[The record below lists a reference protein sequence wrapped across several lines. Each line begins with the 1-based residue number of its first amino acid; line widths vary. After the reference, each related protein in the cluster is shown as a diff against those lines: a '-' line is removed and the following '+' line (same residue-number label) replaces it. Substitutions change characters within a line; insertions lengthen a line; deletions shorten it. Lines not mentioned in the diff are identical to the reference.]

1 MNAAGPSQGVRP
13 PWGEGAQ
20 RHRGVFI
27 SAADRGGPFGRD
39 GTGSRNWMRASPPG
53 IAFRFRAAESSPVG
67 PRATPMP
74 QRRSRHRA
82 IFAWVAVVLAAL
94 ALAAASGKIQGA
106 RVDTAAHAMSA
117 ERAIVAPAAASAAG
131 MSARLDPASITRL
144 VVPDRNVDVA
154 VPRQTSRHERRAGAG
169 SPGNVVVTANRE
181 ASLRFLRRVEVGDEV
196 IVESRHGEH
205 FRYRVRDVR
214 IAARDDV
221 NATPAPTEPTLTL
234 VTWYPFSAGDSA
246 AALRYVVVATAL
258 RGTV

>member
-1 MNAAGPSQGVRP
+1 
-13 PWGEGAQ
+13 
-20 RHRGVFI
+20 
-27 SAADRGGPFGRD
+27 
-39 GTGSRNWMRASPPG
+39 
-53 IAFRFRAAESSPVG
+53 
-67 PRATPMP
+67 MP

-82 IFAWVAVVLAAL
+82 SFAWVVVALATL
-94 ALAAASGKIQGA
+94 ALAVASGRIHGA
-106 RVDTAAHAMSA
+106 RPDAAGRAPPTEHAT
-117 ERAIVAPAAASAAG
+117 IAPAAASASG
-131 MSARLDPASITRL
+131 MSARLDPASIARL

-154 VPRQTSRHERRAGAG
+154 VPRQTSRHERRAGPG

-234 VTWYPFSAGDSA
+234 VTWYPFNAGDSG